1 MLVGL
6 RTGIVIAV
14 ALQLAGCR
22 SQGMLDVVD
31 SSMAKV
37 RCADGVVGAPPPP
50 ENINV
55 DHVPVPFPVMPDPRS
70 PMSGAERWELD
81 LSSALAVAI
90 GNSEVVRALP
100 GATTSLSG
108 STLGGTGG
116 DGSLRGGF
124 GAGGQNAMSSG
135 SSSGSGGSSS
145 GSSFGGSSAV
155 GGGAGGGA
163 AAGVSSGRF
172 ATVYDPAI
180 AAAQVETALGAF
192 DASLAASMFWERLE
206 NPPGQSFGGFVTT
219 RPALD
224 TAYWRS
230 SITKPFITGTVAA
243 VRFNNNYFF
252 VPPPDVPPT
261 VNPQYQSN
269 LEFAVLQPLLRGA
282 GSQVGRMPILIAGAQ
297 ANQSA
302 WEFKRRMMAMIRSVE
317 TAYWQLYSS
326 QVNLRAIEDALP
338 LYGEVVRVEESRL
351 RANAAVPAD
360 VAQAQADFLDLR
372 GQRLQA
378 LSDVATKQALLRN
391 LLGLPPTDGRQ
402 IVLREPPTRAPLVID
417 WEQTIAQALDRRP
430 DVIRQRLAVHVR
442 EMQLVIAKNGLLPQ
456 VNGEGL
462 YRLNGLGEDLGRSI
476 DVLTENRFQDW
487 RLGVSLEVPLG
498 NHVARGQMRAAQMQ
512 LLREQALLKQTA
524 HIATHQLAD
533 VVRDIDWLYQ
543 QYEVAERRQ
552 TANGEWQRG
561 ARARFVTPAGGISLL
576 QALDI
581 YLRSIRSAVTAN
593 QNAAALLSQYNIALA
608 RLEEAKGTILASHNI
623 FIYNDPCTAVQH
635 TTFGGCKP
643 GQDLIDAGAVPTE
656 AQPEGTPTPPTLSGM
671 PHPASTLRP
680 SDVAVAAPAMAA
692 PVGAPMYTAPPIS
705 GGPMSSMP
713 SSVPQNT
720 SSLPP
725 AGSQPRMTLE
735 ARDLPRHFAPESPA
749 RRPLYNEL
757 RMAPAA
763 PVAMAPASSVMPT
776 ATVTTNPAAYAP
788 STARITGGTGSA
800 DAKVMERAASS
811 TTAAGEQATGDADAA
826 SEQPSS
832 RRNPLRFRETAG
844 PASSVDMKV
853 RPSTAGSD
861 TPTLRQTLGSEE
873 PLKMGQPVDAGE
885 QPSGTRLKV
894 DASADASA
902 PQGNLRWAANP

>member
-22 SQGMLDVVD
+22 SQSMLDVVD

-50 ENINV
+50 ENINI

-70 PMSGAERWELD
+70 PMAGAERWDLD
-81 LSSALAVAI
+81 LSTAMAVAI

-100 GATTSLSG
+100 GATSSLSG

-116 DGSLRGGF
+116 GGSSRGGF

-155 GGGAGGGA
+155 GGGAGGGS

-172 ATVYDPAI
+172 ATIYDPAI

-219 RPALD
+219 RPSLD

-230 SITKPFITGTVAA
+230 SITKPFVTGTVAA

-326 QVNLRAIEDALP
+326 QVNLRAIEEALP

-402 IVLREPPTRAPLVID
+402 IVLREPPSRAPLVID
-417 WEQTIAQALDRRP
+417 WEQTIALALDRRP

-498 NHVARGQMRAAQMQ
+498 NHVARGQMRGAQMQ

-552 TANGEWQRG
+552 VANGEWQRG
-561 ARARFVTPAGGISLL
+561 ARARFVTPAGGVSLL

-581 YLRSIRSAVTAN
+581 YLRSIRSAVTAT

-608 RLEEAKGTILASHNI
+608 RLEEAKGTILATHNI
-623 FIYNDPCTAVQH
+623 FVYNDPCTAVQH
-635 TTFGGCKP
+635 TTFGGKP

-656 AQPEGTPTPPTLSGM
+656 AQPEGTPTPPTLSGV

-680 SDVAVAAPAMAA
+680 YDASVAAPVAGLGMAA
-692 PVGAPMYTAPPIS
+692 PMTTAPPS
-705 GGPMSSMP
+705 SGPMSSMP
-713 SSVPQNT
+713 SGAPQNN
-720 SSLPP
+720 SSPPP
-725 AGSQPRMTLE
+725 AGSQPRLTLE
-735 ARDLPRHFAPESPA
+735 ARDLPRNYAPEMPA

-763 PVAMAPASSVMPT
+763 PVAMAPAAGSIMPT

-788 STARITGGTGSA
+788 STARTTGDTGSA
-800 DAKVMERAASS
+800 EAKVMGRVQSS
-811 TTAAGEQATGDADAA
+811 VATAAGDSATGAGSAA
-826 SEQPSS
+826 EQPSS

-861 TPTLRQTLGSEE
+861 TPKLRQTLGAEE
-873 PLKMGQPVDAGE
+873 PLKMGQPVDSVQE
-885 QPSGTRLKV
+885 PSNARLKV